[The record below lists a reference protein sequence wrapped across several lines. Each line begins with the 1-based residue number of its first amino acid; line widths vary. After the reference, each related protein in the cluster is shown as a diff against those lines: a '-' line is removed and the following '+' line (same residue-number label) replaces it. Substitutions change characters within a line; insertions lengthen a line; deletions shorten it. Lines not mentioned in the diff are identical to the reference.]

1 MKYTVNI
8 PQDLGQHPNA
18 SSFLSDSLRSLLML
32 LEQRGLPLVPLV
44 EKKVTP
50 ELLERLLFQR
60 VKTKSETT
68 KFSKNQALNG
78 LLTEVERLCSVAT
91 SLMVMA
97 KLPSRWRIDKVG
109 IKALGTRPVL

>member
-18 SSFLSDSLRSLLML
+18 SRFLSDSLRSLLML

-50 ELLERLLFQR
+50 ELLERLLR
-60 VKTKSETT
+60 VKSETT
-68 KFSKNQALNG
+68 KFSK
-78 LLTEVERLCSVAT
+78 
-91 SLMVMA
+91 
-97 KLPSRWRIDKVG
+97 K
-109 IKALGTRPVL
+109 

>member
-44 EKKVTP
+44 EKKITP

-78 LLTEVERLCSVAT
+78 LLTEVEKT
-91 SLMVMA
+91 G
-97 KLPSRWRIDKVG
+97 G
-109 IKALGTRPVL
+109 IKKESADAIRRLGQEFREDFEFLHD

>member
-18 SSFLSDSLRSLLML
+18 SRFLSDSLRSLLML

-50 ELLERLLFQR
+50 ELLERLLR
-60 VKTKSETT
+60 VKSETT
-68 KFSKNQALNG
+68 KFSKNKALNG
-78 LLTEVERLCSVAT
+78 LLTEVERT
-91 SLMVMA
+91 G
-97 KLPSRWRIDKVG
+97 G
-109 IKALGTRPVL
+109 IKKESADAIRRLGQEFREDFEFIHD